1 MSATANRRSFTRR
14 LALLG
19 TTGAAVV
26 ALPLTALGGAHAA
39 SPAKD
44 ATYTVKAGD
53 TLIKIAKKEKVSG
66 GWKKLYEQNKGTVGA
81 NPGIIKPG
89 SRLVVKKAATPA
101 PAAKK
106 ATRGSGWTAPVDGV
120 KGSGYG
126 RNGSL
131 WSHGHTGADFPV
143 NTGTPVKSV
152 AAGTVVT
159 AGWGGAYGNQIVIK
173 HADGHYSQYA
183 HLSAFKVSAGQS
195 VGEGQQIAV
204 SGATGNVTGPHLH
217 FEVRTGPD
225 YGSDVNPITFLAQ
238 HGVNA

>member
-19 TTGAAVV
+19 TTGAAAV
-26 ALPLTALGGAHAA
+26 ALPLTAIGGAHAA

-53 TLIKIAKKEKVSG
+53 TLVKIAKKEKVSG
-66 GWKKLYEQNKGTVGA
+66 GWKKLYAQNKGTIGA
-81 NPGIIKPG
+81 HPGVIKPG
-89 SRLVVKKAATPA
+89 AKLVVKKAAPA
-101 PAAKK
+101 PAEK
-106 ATRGSGWTAPVDGV
+106 AAADSGWTAPVNGV

-183 HLSAFKVSAGQS
+183 HLSVFKVSAGQS
-195 VGEGQQIAV
+195 VGEGQQIAL

-217 FEVRTGPD
+217 FEVRTGPA

-238 HGVNA
+238 RGVSA